1 MFIAYIRFFCGLTC
15 FSLIGKI
22 FGGIGGSSLPGVS
35 TITSALGGYL
45 GYKGTKQTNRTNLGI
60 AREQIAHSAQ
70 EAAKLRDYQTGE
82 RIAAQKFE
90 ERLSNSAVQRRMT
103 DLKKAGINP
112 ILAAK
117 YDASTPASTGM
128 SGSMGQLSGLPQQSS
143 ALSAGINAA
152 STAANSAISL
162 QKVDYEVDVLYRDAQ
177 LKASQ
182 DMKTIYESYMV
193 EGKLKWN
200 LVSHEVKQE
209 IWSTYKSIL
218 DSMSDEQK
226 KQLAIAVPAAAGLK
240 TFGAFNALGGGLIS
254 KVTKSLF
261 NIFGKKQSIPSKVTY
276 GKPSQYYKFKGK

>member
-128 SGSMGQLSGLPQQSS
+128 SGSMGQLPGLPQQSS

-162 QKVDYEVDVLYRDAQ
+162 QKVDYEVDVLYRDA
-177 LKASQ
+177 
-182 DMKTIYESYMV
+182 
-193 EGKLKWN
+193 
-200 LVSHEVKQE
+200 
-209 IWSTYKSIL
+209 
-218 DSMSDEQK
+218 
-226 KQLAIAVPAAAGLK
+226 
-240 TFGAFNALGGGLIS
+240 
-254 KVTKSLF
+254 
-261 NIFGKKQSIPSKVTY
+261 
-276 GKPSQYYKFKGK
+276 